1 MEAATTTTAGGE
13 LARGCMVAALALIL
27 ASLVPAVPL
36 ASTAHSAAP
45 PPPPRVALVAADEAN
60 AAERTMPLL
69 AAILERTG
77 LVRTSVH
84 LAEDPAAGE
93 PDPASKTSLT
103 DPEGIATADGLVA
116 FVSGCRFDPETLAA
130 FLAPTRDG
138 KPLTGIRSSIH
149 GFRYPDDLPVLS
161 ERLWNRDY
169 GARLLG
175 TPWRFDHG
183 ESSRTRILPPAGDAA
198 SHPLLRGISIPPEG
212 LLVRSPLYQV
222 EPLARGCRV
231 LLWGEAVESARPDE
245 PTRQPIAWVRE
256 VAPPLTTVRGNDG
269 ESLPLPNPMQRIAVT
284 TLGHPED
291 LESPA
296 VRRLA
301 AQLVLWSMSLE
312 DRIPEGGI
320 DVSLGETAAAPP
332 DR

>member
-1 MEAATTTTAGGE
+1 MNAGRTTTRAGD
-13 LARGCMVAALALIL
+13 LAPGCMPAALALIL
-27 ASLVPAVPL
+27 ASLPPASPL
-36 ASTAHSAAP
+36 ASPAHSAAP

-60 AAERTMPLL
+60 AAERTIPLL
-69 AAILERTG
+69 AGILDRTG

-84 LAEDPAAGE
+84 PAVDPATGE
-93 PDPASKTSLT
+93 LDPASKTSLA
-103 DPEGIATADGLVA
+103 DQEGIATADALVA
-116 FVSGCRFDPETLAA
+116 FVSGCRFDAETLAA

-138 KPLTGIRSSIH
+138 RPLTGIRSSIH

-161 ERLWNRDY
+161 NRLWNRDY

-183 ESSRTRILPPAGDAA
+183 AASRTRILPPEGDAA
-198 SHPLLRGISIPPEG
+198 SHPLMRGISIPPEG

-231 LLWGEAVESARPDE
+231 LLWGEAVESERPDE

-256 VAPPLTTVRGNDG
+256 VAPPLTTVRGDDG
-269 ESLPLPNPMQRIAVT
+269 ESLPVPNPTQRIAVT

-291 LESPA
+291 LESPT